1 MKSRSLAK
9 WALEIAMRSM
19 MGVTCS
25 ARDRGC
31 VSLNHSVA
39 LNLEIRKQKER
50 KKGRAAL
57 RLSQRLQ
64 FFFIMLGHNVISLPA
79 FIIPLDFTCE
89 LDRTPDVP
97 AVQVELRIEVFL
109 GCDGCGVVRTG
120 TLGHV
125 ALTEGQML

>member
-1 MKSRSLAK
+1 
-9 WALEIAMRSM
+9 

-39 LNLEIRKQKER
+39 LNLNTKDTRPTFYCVQTRREPSR
-50 KKGRAAL
+50 
-57 RLSQRLQ
+57 
-64 FFFIMLGHNVISLPA
+64 GHLAV
-79 FIIPLDFTCE
+79 PLDFTGE
-89 LDRTPDVP
+89 LDGAADVP
-97 AVQVELRIEVFL
+97 AVQVELRVEVLL

-125 ALTEGQML
+125 ALRGAQRRSCKSSSEGERE